1 MKYRWMQDDD
11 KPQGGASWLTT
22 YADMVTLVLCF
33 FVLLFSVS
41 IVEMDK
47 FKAAMSSLQG
57 ALGILEGSTTPPA
70 PPPSNG
76 IFEPGDSQAQLLA
89 QEMQMMR
96 AMAAEFEQE
105 LAGMGLTEKVTVEL
119 EERGIVFRLADTVL
133 FDIGKDELRPEAR
146 EVLLKVGE
154 LLSDLDNPIRVEGH
168 TDNWPISTPRFPSNW
183 ELSTGRATSV
193 VRFLI
198 EEAGMNP
205 KQLQAAGYG
214 EYHPIADNDTPEGR
228 QSNRRVDVIILRPSL
243 SLAEPQ

>member
-11 KPQGGASWLTT
+11 EPQGGARWLTT
-22 YADMVTLVLCF
+22 YADMVTLILCF
-33 FVLLFSVS
+33 FVLLFSMS

-70 PPPSNG
+70 LPPSND
-76 IFEPGDSQAQLLA
+76 IFEPGDLQAQLLA

-105 LAGMGLTEKVTVEL
+105 LAGMGLSEKVTVEL

-198 EEAGMNP
+198 EEAGMDP